1 VGTIYRGLF
10 VAPYLF
16 RRLILAD
23 HSFLFRFRETLSEIE
38 ANLTDG
44 IAAFGPWITPIPSA
58 VLVANATV
66 KDLHWGT
73 ELAWIA
79 AAIIESLGLTT
90 VSTSLLLWEYNADK
104 RKTDPAAPFL
114 LAASLVGVY
123 LVSTIGL
130 TVLLD
135 IFPAMA
141 RYAPALF
148 PILALVGAVNLALRS
163 GHRRRLASIAQDR
176 ADRKAERQ
184 ATRPNAGNLTDL
196 LASNPTSITVNPD
209 SSLVKA
215 RQARTI
221 IQGNRM
227 DNLLALFHD
236 NPTIGVTDAARTLN
250 MSRQTVYSYLDRL
263 ENDGRIRR
271 NGHGVEII
279 KG

>member
-1 VGTIYRGLF
+1 
-10 VAPYLF
+10 
-16 RRLILAD
+16 LAD
-23 HSFLFRFRETLSEIE
+23 HSFLLRFRETLSEIE
-38 ANLTDG
+38 TNLTDG

-66 KDLHWGT
+66 KDLHWSA
-73 ELAWIA
+73 ELAWVA

-90 VSTSLLLWEYNADK
+90 VSTSLLLWEYNAAK
-104 RKTDPAAPFL
+104 RKTDPDSPFL

-135 IFPAMA
+135 IFPDLA

-176 ADRKAERQ
+176 ADRKADRQ
-184 ATRPNAGNLTDL
+184 ANRPTMENLSDLRESNTPSNSVKTD
-196 LASNPTSITVNPD
+196 N
-209 SSLVKA
+209 SLDKA
-215 RQARTI
+215 RLARKN
-221 IQGNRM
+221 IQGSRL
-227 DNLLALFHD
+227 DSLLTLYLD
-236 NPTIGVTDAARTLN
+236 NPNMGVTEAARTLN
-250 MSRQTVYSYLDRL
+250 LSRQTVYTYLDQL
-263 ENDGRIRR
+263 QATGRIHR
-271 NGHGVEII
+271 NGNGVEVV

>member
-1 VGTIYRGLF
+1 M
-10 VAPYLF
+10 
-16 RRLILAD
+16 AD

-38 ANLTDG
+38 TNLTDG

-66 KDLHWGT
+66 KDLHWSA
-73 ELAWIA
+73 ELAWVA

-104 RKTDPAAPFL
+104 RKTDPDAPFL

-135 IFPAMA
+135 IFPDLA

-163 GHRRRLASIAQDR
+163 GHRRRLTNIAQDR

-184 ATRPNAGNLTDL
+184 ANRPTTGDISDL
-196 LASNPTSITVNPD
+196 LRLNTTSTTVKPD
-209 SSLVKA
+209 KSLDKA
-215 RQARTI
+215 RQARKN
-221 IQGNRM
+221 IQDSRL
-227 DNLLALFHD
+227 DSLLTLYLD
-236 NPTIGVTDAARTLN
+236 NPNMGVTEAARTLN
-250 MSRQTVYSYLDRL
+250 LSRQTVYTYLEQL
-263 ENDGRIRR
+263 QQSGRIHR
-271 NGHGVEII
+271 NGLGIEVIS
-279 KG
+279 K

>member
-1 VGTIYRGLF
+1 M
-10 VAPYLF
+10 
-16 RRLILAD
+16 AD
-23 HSFLFRFRETLSEIE
+23 HSFPFRFRETLSEIE
-38 ANLTDG
+38 TNLTDG

-66 KDLHWGT
+66 KDLHWSA
-73 ELAWIA
+73 ELAWVA

-90 VSTSLLLWEYNADK
+90 VSTSLLLWEYNAAK
-104 RKTDPAAPFL
+104 RKTDPDAPFL

-135 IFPAMA
+135 IFSDLA

-184 ATRPNAGNLTDL
+184 ANRPTMGNLSDL
-196 LASNPTSITVNPD
+196 LESNTSSNSVKTDN
-209 SSLVKA
+209 SLDKA
-215 RQARTI
+215 RLARKN
-221 IQGNRM
+221 IQVGRL
-227 DNLLALFHD
+227 DSLLTLYLD
-236 NPTIGVTDAARTLN
+236 NPNMGVTEAARTLN
-250 MSRQTVYSYLDRL
+250 MSRQTVYTYLEQL
-263 ENDGRIRR
+263 QATGRIHR
-271 NGHGVEII
+271 NGNGVEVV

>member
-1 VGTIYRGLF
+1 
-10 VAPYLF
+10 
-16 RRLILAD
+16 LAD

-38 ANLTDG
+38 TNLTDG

-66 KDLHWGT
+66 KDLHWSA
-73 ELAWIA
+73 ELAWVA

-104 RKTDPAAPFL
+104 RKTDPDAPFL

-135 IFPAMA
+135 IFPDLA

-163 GHRRRLASIAQDR
+163 GHRRRLTNIAQDR

-184 ATRPNAGNLTDL
+184 ANRPTTGDISDL
-196 LASNPTSITVNPD
+196 LRLNTTSTTVKPD
-209 SSLVKA
+209 KSLDKA
-215 RQARTI
+215 RQARKN
-221 IQGNRM
+221 IQDSRL
-227 DNLLALFHD
+227 DSLLTLYLD
-236 NPTIGVTDAARTLN
+236 NPNMGVTEAARTLN
-250 MSRQTVYSYLDRL
+250 LSRQTVYTYLEQL
-263 ENDGRIRR
+263 QQSGRIHR
-271 NGHGVEII
+271 NGLGIEVIS
-279 KG
+279 K

>member
-1 VGTIYRGLF
+1 
-10 VAPYLF
+10 
-16 RRLILAD
+16 LAD
-23 HSFLFRFRETLSEIE
+23 HSFLLRFRETLSEIE
-38 ANLTDG
+38 TNLTDG

-66 KDLHWGT
+66 KDLHWSA
-73 ELAWIA
+73 ELAWVA

-90 VSTSLLLWEYNADK
+90 VSTSLLLWEYNAAK
-104 RKTDPAAPFL
+104 RKTDPDAPFL

-135 IFPAMA
+135 IFPDLA

-184 ATRPNAGNLTDL
+184 ANRPTRGNLSDL
-196 LASNPTSITVNPD
+196 LESNTPSNSVKPD
-209 SSLVKA
+209 NSLDKA
-215 RQARTI
+215 RLARKN
-221 IQGNRM
+221 IQGSRL
-227 DNLLALFHD
+227 DSLLTLYLD
-236 NPTIGVTDAARTLN
+236 NPNMGVTEAARTLN
-250 MSRQTVYSYLDRL
+250 MSRQTVYTYLEQL
-263 ENDGRIRR
+263 QATGRIRR
-271 NGHGVEII
+271 NGNGVEVVN
-279 KG
+279 G

>member
-1 VGTIYRGLF
+1 M
-10 VAPYLF
+10 
-16 RRLILAD
+16 AD
-23 HSFLFRFRETLSEIE
+23 HSFLLRFRETLSEIE
-38 ANLTDG
+38 TNLTDG

-66 KDLHWGT
+66 KDLHWSA
-73 ELAWIA
+73 ELAWVA

-90 VSTSLLLWEYNADK
+90 VSTSLLLWEYNAGK
-104 RKTDPAAPFL
+104 RKTDPDAPFL
-114 LAASLVGVY
+114 FAASLVGVY

-135 IFPAMA
+135 IFPDLA

-184 ATRPNAGNLTDL
+184 ANRPIMGNLSDL
-196 LASNPTSITVNPD
+196 LESNTSSNTVNPD
-209 SSLVKA
+209 NSLVKA
-215 RQARTI
+215 RLARKN
-221 IQGNRM
+221 IQGSRL
-227 DNLLALFHD
+227 DSLLTLYLD
-236 NPTIGVTDAARTLN
+236 NPNMGVTDAARTLN
-250 MSRQTVYSYLDRL
+250 MSRQTVYTYLDRL

-271 NGHGVEII
+271 NGHGVEIH
-279 KG
+279 

>member
-1 VGTIYRGLF
+1 M
-10 VAPYLF
+10 
-16 RRLILAD
+16 AD
-23 HSFLFRFRETLSEIE
+23 HSFPFRFRETLSEIE
-38 ANLTDG
+38 TNLTDG

-66 KDLHWGT
+66 KDLHWSV
-73 ELAWIA
+73 ELAWVA

-90 VSTSLLLWEYNADK
+90 VSTSLLLWEYNAAK
-104 RKTDPAAPFL
+104 RKTDPDAPFL

-135 IFPAMA
+135 IFPDLA

-184 ATRPNAGNLTDL
+184 ANRPTMGNLSDL
-196 LASNPTSITVNPD
+196 LESKTPSNSVKTDN
-209 SSLVKA
+209 SLDKA
-215 RQARTI
+215 RLARKN
-221 IQGNRM
+221 IQGGRL
-227 DNLLALFHD
+227 DSLLTLYLD
-236 NPTIGVTDAARTLN
+236 NPNMGVTEAARTLN
-250 MSRQTVYSYLDRL
+250 MSRQTVYTYLEQL
-263 ENDGRIRR
+263 QATGRIHR
-271 NGHGVEII
+271 NGNGVEVV

>member
-1 VGTIYRGLF
+1 M
-10 VAPYLF
+10 AN
-16 RRLILAD
+16 

-38 ANLTDG
+38 TNLTDG

-66 KDLHWGT
+66 KDLHWSA
-73 ELAWIA
+73 ELAWVA

-104 RKTDPAAPFL
+104 RKTDSAAPFL

-135 IFPAMA
+135 IFPDLA

-163 GHRRRLASIAQDR
+163 GHRRRLLSISQERAER
-176 ADRKAERQ
+176 KADRQ
-184 ATRPNAGNLTDL
+184 ANRPTTRDISDL
-196 LASNPTSITVNPD
+196 LESNTTSTTVKPD
-209 SSLVKA
+209 KSLDKA
-215 RQARTI
+215 RQARKN
-221 IQGNRM
+221 IQDSRL
-227 DNLLALFHD
+227 DSLLTLYLD
-236 NPTIGVTDAARTLN
+236 NPNMGVTEAARTLN
-250 MSRQTVYSYLDRL
+250 ISRQTVYTYLEQL
-263 ENDGRIRR
+263 QQSGRIHR
-271 NGHGVEII
+271 NGHGIEVIS
-279 KG
+279 K